1 MSTGGVSVT
10 RRHRYEAIVMHVVRS
25 ALRFLSVRS
34 NKPPATRYVSIRG
47 PIQSFWGFCFFF
59 LWGKK
64 KKKVYR
70 IEMFTDIVDVSIK

>member
-34 NKPPATRYVSIRG
+34 NKPPATRHVSIRG
-47 PIQSFWGFCFFF
+47 PIQSFWGFCFVFC
-59 LWGKK
+59 GGK